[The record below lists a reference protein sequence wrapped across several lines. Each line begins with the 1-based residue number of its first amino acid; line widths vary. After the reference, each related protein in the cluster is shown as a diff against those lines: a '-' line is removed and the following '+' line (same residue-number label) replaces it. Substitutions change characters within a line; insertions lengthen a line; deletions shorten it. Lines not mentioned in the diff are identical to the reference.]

1 MNRAVTLAGT
11 AALTGVL
18 VLGTVAPA
26 EAAAPTLSARVEAKN
41 FAAAQAGDRYSQANP
56 QGPNHWDC
64 SGLMQA
70 AWKKAGKSLPRTAQ
84 GQYNSTRHVADSK
97 KRIGDLVF
105 FGGASS
111 IYHVGIYAGGGKVW
125 HSPRPGQK
133 VKLEKIWEG
142 YRVGQVR

>member
-18 VLGTVAPA
+18 ALGTAAPA
-26 EAAAPTLSARVEAKN
+26 HAAAPTASSRMKAKD
-41 FAAAQAGDRYSQANP
+41 FAAAQKGDPYSQKNP

-64 SGLMQA
+64 SGLLQA
-70 AWKKAGKSLPRTAQ
+70 AWKKAGRSLPRTAQ
-84 GQYNSTRHVADSK
+84 AQYNATRHVADSK
-97 KRIGDLVF
+97 RRIGDLIF

-111 IYHVGIYAGGGKVW
+111 IYHVGIYAGAGKVW